1 MSFPRALWNDRVI
14 HVGNSFS
21 YEKGQKSGIRS
32 APTEIL
38 IYGMMNVRKKDRI
51 MSIYE
56 DLYMARCGDPYAF
69 ESITEECK
77 PLIVRMA
84 YDACDSIVS
93 LRYIREDVIQEGL
106 ICLNDA
112 VAKYRPDRDASFKTF
127 VRVLFDRKIKNILRG
142 ERVQKA
148 IPQECLVSMD
158 REITERKET
167 LMVKLEQRDCFADP
181 EFVLAYHEA
190 ENALNQKVEDMNG
203 KERKYLGHWYDRV
216 STKNGALAM
225 KCSGRTY
232 TLHMRNVKEQV
243 ISAVYS
249 G

>member
-1 MSFPRALWNDRVI
+1 M
-14 HVGNSFS
+14 GNSFS
-21 YEKGQKSGIRS
+21 YEKAIKSGIRS
-32 APTEIL
+32 APTEIF
-38 IYGMMNVRKKDRI
+38 IYGIMNVRKKDRV
-51 MSIYE
+51 MSLYE
-56 DLYMARCGDPYAF
+56 DLYMARCGDPNAF
-69 ESITEECK
+69 VSIAEECR
-77 PLIVRMA
+77 PLIIRMA
-84 YDACDSIVS
+84 YDVCDSVVS
-93 LRYIREDVIQEGL
+93 LRYIREDLVQEGL
-106 ICLNDA
+106 ICLSDA

-148 IPQECLVSMD
+148 VPQECLISMGKEMTD
-158 REITERKET
+158 RKET

-190 ENALNQKVEDMNG
+190 ENALNQKVGKMDN

-243 ISAVYS
+243 ISAVYNA
-249 G
+249 